1 MKNKLL
7 SKGFTLM
14 NKASERSERGFTL
27 IELLVV
33 ISIIGILATL
43 VTANL
48 NSARSRA
55 RDSQRKSDLRS
66 METSL
71 RLYYN
76 DKGEYPTN
84 NSSGEIMGCGAGGVS
99 TCTWGEEWA
108 VGSTTYMSKL
118 PLDPIEAQSYK
129 YEADSAGDTFVLSAC
144 LENESDI
151 NGVAT
156 ADESWCP
163 SLFQF
168 QVTP

>member
-1 MKNKLL
+1 
-7 SKGFTLM
+7 M
-14 NKASERSERGFTL
+14 NPTSERGFTL

-66 METSL
+66 IETSL

-76 DKGEYPTN
+76 DKGVYPTN
-84 NSSGEIMGCGAGGVS
+84 NSSGEIMGCGVAGVS
-99 TCTWGEEWA
+99 KCTWGEEWLA
-108 VGSTTYMSKL
+108 GSNTYMSIL
-118 PLDPIEAQSYK
+118 PVDPIDAQSYK
-129 YEADSAGDTFVLSAC
+129 YEANSVADTFVLSAC
-144 LENESDI
+144 LENKSDI

-156 ADESWCP
+156 TDESWCP